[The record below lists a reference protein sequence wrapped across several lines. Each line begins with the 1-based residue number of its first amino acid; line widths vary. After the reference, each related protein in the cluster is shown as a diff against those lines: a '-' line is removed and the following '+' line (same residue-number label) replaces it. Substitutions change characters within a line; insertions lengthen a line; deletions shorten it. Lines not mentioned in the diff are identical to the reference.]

1 MRDKEADMKKK
12 ETDIKKVSLIINGVP
27 RQITASPDRVLLDLL
42 REDLRLTGTKQSCDR
57 KGQCGACTVI
67 VNGKAV
73 HSCLTKVADL
83 DKAEVITVEGLG
95 TPENPHLIQEAF
107 VLSGAI
113 QCGYCT
119 PGMIMATKALLDQ
132 NPDPDTPEIKKALAR
147 NLCRCT
153 GYVKII
159 DAVKLAGRFLRGEIT
174 PNQVRPDPNGPKIG
188 VSHPR
193 PSAMLKA
200 CGLAE
205 FTADI
210 KLQDPLEV
218 AVVRS
223 TEHHAKIKSIDTAKA
238 ERMPGVIGVMTA
250 KDIKGKNR
258 INSMIFPDQPLLC
271 ADKVQCLGDPIVI
284 VAAQTKEQA
293 LSAAETVK
301 VTYDPL
307 PVLKTPEEAMAE
319 GAVQIHAEWPNLCF
333 VQPQIK
339 GDAEKAIA
347 ESAAVVEGTF
357 STQINHQAPLEPE
370 AGVAYL
376 EGEGEDT
383 QLVVI
388 GRSIDIHQHMTNL
401 QDALGFENICYKE
414 AYAGGQFGQRA
425 AMTSEGIAAAAA
437 LHFKRPIRYIPS
449 LAESMLMST
458 KRHPFTMKVKLAA
471 DKKGKLTAFT
481 IDYTVDNG
489 AYQIIGI
496 YVIMRAMWMLSG
508 SYYIPNVNALARLVY
523 TDNPPGGAARGAGPP
538 QVTFALES
546 AMDMLAEKSGMDPLE
561 FRRINSLQ
569 PGQSVSTGMVYEQ
582 WPFPELCDAIRPTYE
597 RAKKEAAAFKS
608 GPMRRGV
615 GIGTHAFGIGGPG
628 DAGMVA
634 VELDPD
640 DGLTIYAAV
649 ADPGEGNDSML
660 TQIASHLSGIPM
672 DKVRLVTRD
681 TDHTTAMGPAAAS
694 RMTYMAG
701 GSLILAIE
709 QLQKAMREV
718 GADTYAGLKKAG
730 KPIRYMGSK
739 RAEGEE
745 GPLDPKTGQGPS
757 FESRVHAIQ
766 MAEVEVNT
774 DTGEVRV
781 IKMTTAV
788 DAGKVIHPQNLEGQ
802 LEGGMSQGVG
812 YALREEYIHGK
823 TKDWVT
829 FKFPSMKTTFD
840 VDLII
845 RETPRL
851 KGPLGATGVGEMTM
865 VPTAPAVINAIYDAC
880 GVRIYDLPAAP
891 GKIKAAM
898 AAKK

>member
-1 MRDKEADMKKK
+1 MKKV
-12 ETDIKKVSLIINGVP
+12 TLTINGVKKEF
-27 RQITASPDRVLLDLL
+27 TVSPDRVLLDLL

-73 HSCLTKVADL
+73 QSCLTKVAKL
-83 DKAEVITVEGLG
+83 EGAEVITVEGLG
-95 TPENPHLIQEAF
+95 TPENPHLIQEAY
-107 VLSGAI
+107 VLAGAV

-119 PGMIMATKALLDQ
+119 PGMIMATKALLDA
-132 NPDPDTPEIKKALAR
+132 NPNPSDDEIKKALAR

-174 PNQVRPDPNGPKIG
+174 PEEVRPDPNGPKIG

-210 KLQDPLEV
+210 ELQDALEV

-223 TEHHAKIKSIDTAKA
+223 TEHHAKIKSIDTSKA
-238 ERMPGVIGVMTA
+238 EKMPGVVGVMTA
-250 KDIKGKNR
+250 KDIKGDNR
-258 INSMIFPDQPLLC
+258 INKIIFPDQPLLC
-271 ADKVQCLGDPIVI
+271 EDKVQCLGDPIVI

-293 LSAAETVK
+293 LSAAGAVK
-301 VTYDPL
+301 VAYDPL
-307 PVLKTPEEAMAE
+307 PVLKTPEQAMAKD
-319 GAVQIHAEWPNLCF
+319 AIQIHAEWPNFHF

-347 ESAAVVEGTF
+347 ESAAVVEADF

-370 AGVAYL
+370 AGIAYL

-449 LAESMLMST
+449 LAESMVMST

-471 DKKGKLTAFT
+471 DAKGKLTAFT

-496 YVIMRAMWMLSG
+496 YIIMRAMWMLSG
-508 SYYIPNVNALARLVY
+508 SYNIPNVNAMSRLVY
-523 TDNPPGGAARGAGPP
+523 TNNPAGGAARGAGPP

-546 AMDMLAEKSGMDPLE
+546 AMDMLAEKVGMDPLE

-582 WPFPELCDAIRPTYE
+582 WPFPELCDAIRPSYE
-597 RAKKEAAAFKS
+597 RTKKEAAAFKN
-608 GPMRRGV
+608 GPLRRGV

-640 DGLTIYAAV
+640 DGMTIFAAV

-660 TQIASHLSGIPM
+660 TQIASHLTGIPM
-672 DKVRLVTRD
+672 DKIRLVTRD

-701 GSLILAIE
+701 GSLVLAIE
-709 QLQKAMREV
+709 ALQKAMKEA
-718 GADTYAGLKKAG
+718 GADTYDALKKAG
-730 KPIRYMGSK
+730 KPTRYMGSK

-788 DAGKVIHPQNLEGQ
+788 DAGTVIHPQNLEGQ
-802 LEGGMSQGVG
+802 LEGGMDQGVG

-829 FKFPSMKTTFD
+829 FKFPTMKTAFD

-845 RETPRL
+845 RETPRT
-851 KGPLGATGVGEMTM
+851 KGPVGATGVGEMTM

-880 GVRIYDLPAAP
+880 GVRIYNLPAAP
-891 GKIKAAM
+891 EKIKAAL

>member
-1 MRDKEADMKKK
+1 MKKK
-12 ETDIKKVSLIINGVP
+12 ETEVKKVTTIINGIP
-27 RQITASPDRVLLDLL
+27 RQITASPDQVLLDLL
-42 REDLRLTGTKQSCDR
+42 REDLQLTGAKQSCDR

-73 HSCLTKVADL
+73 RSCLTKVVDL
-83 DKAEVITVEGLG
+83 DGAAVITVEGLG
-95 TPENPHLIQEAF
+95 TPENPHLIQEAY

-113 QCGYCT
+113 QCGFCT
-119 PGMIMATKALLDQ
+119 PGMIMATKALLDANP
-132 NPDPDTPEIKKALAR
+132 NPDDDEIKKALAR

-159 DAVKLAGRFLRGEIT
+159 DAVKLAGRFLRGEII
-174 PNQVRPDPNGPKIG
+174 PEQVRPDPKGPKIG

-193 PSAMLKA
+193 PSAMIKA
-200 CGLAE
+200 CGLAK

-210 KLQDPLEV
+210 KLENPWEV

-223 TEHHAKIKSIDTAKA
+223 TEHHAKIKSIETSKA

-250 KDIKGKNR
+250 KDIKGDNR
-258 INSMIFPDQPLLC
+258 INKIIFPDQPLLC
-271 ADKVQCLGDPIVI
+271 ADKVRCLGDPIVI

-293 LSAAETVK
+293 LSAAEAVK
-301 VTYDPL
+301 VAYDPL
-307 PVLKTPEEAMAE
+307 PILKTPEEAMAE
-319 GAVQIHAEWPNLCF
+319 NAIQVHVEWPNLCF

-339 GDAEKAIA
+339 GDVEKAIA
-347 ESAAVVEGTF
+347 ESAAVVEATF

-376 EGEGEDT
+376 EGEGEDA

-414 AYAGGQFGQRA
+414 AYSGGQFGQRA

-471 DKKGKLTAFT
+471 DAKGKLTAFT

-496 YVIMRAMWMLSG
+496 YIIMRAMWMLSG
-508 SYYIPNVNALARLVY
+508 SYYIPNVNALGRLVY
-523 TDNPPGGAARGAGPP
+523 TNNPAGGAARGAGPP

-546 AMDMLAEKSGMDPLE
+546 AMDMLAEKIGMDPLE

-582 WPFPELCDAIRPTYE
+582 WPFPELCDAIRPNYE
-597 RAKKEAAAFKS
+597 RAKKEAAAFKK
-608 GPMRRGV
+608 GPIKRGV

-660 TQIASHLSGIPM
+660 TQMASHLSGIPM
-672 DKVRLVTRD
+672 DKIRLVTRD

-701 GSLILAIE
+701 GSLVIAIE
-709 QLQKAMREV
+709 QLHKAMAEA
-718 GADTYAGLKKAG
+718 GANTYAGLKKAG
-730 KPIRYMGSK
+730 KPTRYMGSK

-781 IKMTTAV
+781 VKVTTAV

-802 LEGGMSQGVG
+802 LEGGMDQGVG

-829 FKFPSMKTTFD
+829 FKFPTMKTAFD

-865 VPTAPAVINAIYDAC
+865 VPTAPAIVNAIYDAC

-891 GKIKAAM
+891 EKIKAAL
-898 AAKK
+898 AARK